1 MNNFKTGTIS
11 FFKFG
16 NRKISSKNLRHQVI
30 KKLRIDMGLI
40 RIEISK
46 TS

>member
-1 MNNFKTGTIS
+1 MNNFKTGTIT

-16 NRKISSKNLRHQVI
+16 NKKIENLRHRAVKI
-30 KKLRIDMGLI
+30 FKIDMGLLT
-40 RIEISK
+40 IEISK

>member
-1 MNNFKTGTIS
+1 MNNFKTETVS

-16 NRKISSKNLRHQVI
+16 NRKISSKNLSHQVI
-30 KKLRIDMGLI
+30 KILKIDMGLVT
-40 RIEISK
+40 IEISK